1 MTGPR
6 PPSRPPSQPVARFVA
21 IGIANTVID
30 VGLFAL
36 LHEPLGI
43 VPANVVSTASGM
55 TFSFVANGRLA
66 FGGPLTL
73 RTALLFAAT
82 NVVSLW
88 VLQPIVILTGVDL
101 LGLDA
106 VVAKLAAVGASTV
119 TNYVSYRY
127 LVWPDRRQPER
138 RRPPVRDQ
146 A

>member
-1 MTGPR
+1 MTCHP
-6 PPSRPPSQPVARFVA
+6 PPSQPVARFVA

-30 VGLFAL
+30 VALFAV

-43 VPANVVSTASGM
+43 VPANVVSTTSGM

-66 FGGPLTL
+66 FSGPLNL
-73 RTALLFAAT
+73 RTGVLFAAT

-88 VLQPIVILTGVDL
+88 VLQPIVILLGVDL
-101 LGLDA
+101 LGLDP

-127 LVWPDRRQPER
+127 LVWPDGRLPD
-138 RRPPVRDQ
+138 PP
-146 A
+146 APAP